1 MININLMDDDE
12 LRGTVNSF
20 ISALLPHD
28 NFDPTM
34 FATVLETIYK
44 YVHLDEF
51 KLEHRLILETLSDL
65 NRIKISVSSFE
76 PRLTRDVFEHI
87 LEAGI
92 MDAIVRPDLGVT
104 SWLSYEGM
112 NTNLSIQTVR
122 EEACQHLCQRALELY
137 DECYE
142 EAESTDAILNR
153 EPELRSAFLAHAST
167 QCINAQAEILQNEAR
182 VGRRVYRGAS
192 DWLEYT
198 MKTAIEVKNRI
209 QLADSNDVV
218 QIDSVEGSF
227 QLLKKLQELCI
238 PIADYGIPELDQ
250 YTPILRHRLVVVVGM
265 ENIGKTK
272 FAIDETVNVI
282 RTGGKVAYMCGES
295 QKAEVY
301 ASILI
306 NYIWKE
312 YGLIVRNEH
321 LAAPDLCPDDVRKII
336 GMATDKVVRSGGLV
350 LCDAFNYATLYSE
363 LQTLYESTKFD
374 MVVIDHSCA
383 LVGTVGDGS
392 LKAKIDKLAE
402 DARDFKKKFPVCIM
416 VTSHPS
422 TTGKQTAKAGKQT
435 DDSPTKGSQ
444 NLSTEADE
452 VLYLRDNETLQ
463 KQNLIMLEN
472 TKRRNA
478 GRIIEP
484 IILRKK
490 FEVNTFV
497 YEADIQ
503 GGEAKTS
510 LQREEALRVLNEQC
524 NIEDE
529 DMYSID

>member
-12 LRGTVNSF
+12 LRGTINSF

-137 DECYE
+137 DECYK

-209 QLADSNDVV
+209 QLADSNDVGV
-218 QIDSVEGSF
+218 GKRYWIWRDDQK
-227 QLLKKLQELCI
+227 LLKEIQVAHSVQELIKKCCDLEVLI
-238 PIADYGIPELDQ
+238 D
-250 YTPILRHRLVVVVGM
+250 
-265 ENIGKTK
+265 TK
-272 FAIDETVNVI
+272 QF
-282 RTGGKVAYMCGES
+282 KMHL
-295 QKAEVY
+295 K
-301 ASILI
+301 
-306 NYIWKE
+306 
-312 YGLIVRNEH
+312 IVRS
-321 LAAPDLCPDDVRKII
+321 RQ
-336 GMATDKVVRSGGLV
+336 KVQ
-350 LCDAFNYATLYSE
+350 LY
-363 LQTLYESTKFD
+363 
-374 MVVIDHSCA
+374 M
-383 LVGTVGDGS
+383 
-392 LKAKIDKLAE
+392 
-402 DARDFKKKFPVCIM
+402 
-416 VTSHPS
+416 
-422 TTGKQTAKAGKQT
+422 
-435 DDSPTKGSQ
+435 
-444 NLSTEADE
+444 
-452 VLYLRDNETLQ
+452 
-463 KQNLIMLEN
+463 
-472 TKRRNA
+472 
-478 GRIIEP
+478 
-484 IILRKK
+484 
-490 FEVNTFV
+490 
-497 YEADIQ
+497 
-503 GGEAKTS
+503 
-510 LQREEALRVLNEQC
+510 
-524 NIEDE
+524 
-529 DMYSID
+529 